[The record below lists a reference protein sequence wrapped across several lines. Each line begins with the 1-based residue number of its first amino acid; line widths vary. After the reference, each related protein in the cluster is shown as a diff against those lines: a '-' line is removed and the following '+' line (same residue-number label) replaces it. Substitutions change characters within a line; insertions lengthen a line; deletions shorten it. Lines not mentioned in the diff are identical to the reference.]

1 MKPSWERNFWVK
13 IFINPWKS
21 KWQKDHHLWGSS
33 NRNILHWGMPFSHR
47 ELGNNLENLQ
57 DSWNEAPCH
66 GYESRE
72 QLLRKVGF
80 SQKAAWKIGRELTG
94 CSFHEPSPVGEL
106 SGGVCFLVH
115 SSCGVTHSLAHHT
128 RLAWCCLLGQLLL
141 LHLEWRFICSHA
153 LRKSHSTN
161 N

>member
-13 IFINPWKS
+13 TFINPWKS
-21 KWQKDHHLWGSS
+21 KWHKDCHLWGSS
-33 NRNILHWGMPFSHR
+33 NRNILHWEIPFSLR
-47 ELGNNLENLQ
+47 ELGSNLESLQ
-57 DSWNEAPCH
+57 DPWNEAPCH

-80 SQKAAWKIGRELTG
+80 SQNAAWKIGRELTG

-106 SGGVCFLVH
+106 SGGVCLLVH
-115 SSCGVTHSLAHHT
+115 SFGVTHSLPHHT
-128 RLAWCCLLGQLLL
+128 RLAWCCFLGQLLL
-141 LHLEWRFICSHA
+141 LYLERRFICSQA